1 MEFDTEDQVLFD
13 VVFVIVVVL
22 NLDIVVKATLKVVVD
37 VDGVV
42 VLGNIKGW
50 SEAPCDGSWLLVG
63 GWGGGGGVQT
73 HFLVKP
79 NSVEL
84 SCVEVELF
92 LFIILRNIGMDV
104 GAVSKTR
111 MQDIP

>member
-42 VLGNIKGW
+42 LAFG
-50 SEAPCDGSWLLVG
+50 L
-63 GWGGGGGVQT
+63 
-73 HFLVKP
+73 
-79 NSVEL
+79 
-84 SCVEVELF
+84 
-92 LFIILRNIGMDV
+92 
-104 GAVSKTR
+104 
-111 MQDIP
+111 